1 MTGARLFFVGG
12 LFSYRAL
19 FNWISPLMY
28 TTTMLGSPLFQLLFF
43 TYLGRSYDASRGDL
57 FYVVGN
63 SIQVCAMSAIY
74 AGTMTVANERQFG
87 TLSALLGSPANRF
100 LLFFGRTLPVIVNGL
115 FVSAFAF
122 LVGIVV
128 IGVRF
133 PAGSAAPLAVVLVVT
148 VSSCTAMGM
157 TLGSF
162 GLRYRDV
169 FFFSNLVYFLMLL
182 LCGVN
187 IPLSAL
193 PAWMQHI
200 SSVMPLTHGIEAARR
215 IAHGAS
221 LGSVSGLVWRE
232 AAVGTAYAVL
242 AFGLFR
248 LFEYESRRRASLEV
262 Y

>member
-43 TYLGRSYDASRGDL
+43 TYLGRSYDAARGDL

-133 PAGSAAPLAVVLVVT
+133 PAGSAGPLAVVLVVT

-200 SSVMPLTHGIEAARR
+200 CRRDAPDPRHRGRPRDRARSIAGLRLRPRLARGCGRHGVR
-215 IAHGAS
+215 GA
-221 LGSVSGLVWRE
+221 GIR
-232 AAVGTAYAVL
+232 AVPAV
-242 AFGLFR
+242 R
-248 LFEYESRRRASLEV
+248 V
-262 Y
+262 